1 MSINFEVIEDMKK
14 LGLNEYESKAYL
26 KLLENYPVNGYTLSK
41 NSGIPR
47 SRIYEVLKNLRD
59 KQLVFEQEE
68 EKGIVYYPLEP
79 KLLVDKLKYDF
90 NSALD
95 NINNFATKIY
105 SEKNE
110 ENKLVVIRARKEII
124 EFINRLIKDAE
135 KSICVSIW
143 EEELSELSKE
153 LNNAINNG
161 ITLKGIYFGKN
172 NRYKQLVPHRRIET
186 YLAEKNERYITII
199 IDGIHVVSGMVSRGE
214 DSTVT
219 WTKDKGFV
227 DMSEDYIVH
236 DLMINMYSNKL
247 EGKSKE
253 DFENFL
259 DNIRKEYFD
268 FS

>member
-1 MSINFEVIEDMKK
+1 MSIDFGVIEDMKK

-26 KLLENYPVNGYTLSK
+26 KLLEDYPVNGYTLSK

-47 SRIYEVLKNLRD
+47 SRIYEVLKNLKD
-59 KQLVFEQEE
+59 KQLVFEQKED
-68 EKGIVYYPLEP
+68 KGSIYYPLEP
-79 KLLVDKLKYDF
+79 RLLVDKLKDDF
-90 NSALD
+90 NNALD

-110 ENKLVVIRARKEII
+110 ENKLVVIKGRKEII

-135 KSICVSIW
+135 RSICVSIW
-143 EEELSELSKE
+143 EEELRELSKV
-153 LNNAINNG
+153 LDKAIDNG
-161 ITLKGIYFGKN
+161 RTLKGIYFGKN
-172 NRYKQLVPHRRIET
+172 NRYKGLVPHRRIET

-199 IDGIHVVSGMVSRGE
+199 IDGIHVVSGMMSRGE
-214 DSTVT
+214 ESTVT

-236 DLMINMYSNKL
+236 DLMINMYSNNL
-247 EGKSKE
+247 EGQEKE

-259 DNIRKEYFD
+259 DNVRKEYFE
-268 FS
+268 FN

>member
-1 MSINFEVIEDMKK
+1 MSIDFGVIEDMKK

-26 KLLENYPVNGYTLSK
+26 KLLEDYPVNGYTLSK

-47 SRIYEVLKNLRD
+47 SRIYEVLKNLKD

-68 EKGIVYYPLEP
+68 DKGSIYYPLEP
-79 KLLVDKLKYDF
+79 KLLVDKLKDDF
-90 NSALD
+90 NNALD

-110 ENKLVVIRARKEII
+110 ENKLVVIRGRKEII

-135 KSICVSIW
+135 KSISVSIW
-143 EEELSELSKE
+143 EEELSELSE
-153 LNNAINNG
+153 ALNKAIAKG

-172 NRYKQLVPHRRIET
+172 NSYKQLVPHRRIET

-199 IDGIHVVSGMVSRGE
+199 IDGIHVVSGMVARGE

-227 DMSEDYIVH
+227 DMSEDYIFH

-247 EGKSKE
+247 EGKAKE
-253 DFENFL
+253 HFENFL